1 MSRSS
6 VLGHLHDHHHRIR
19 SRTYSAHL
27 RVLVKRILRK
37 HGYPPTN
44 RKQPHAK
51 QPHVLKMKMVL
62 FSLLLLVLL
71 AAVLFFQ
78 ILNRALTSD
87 AKEEAE
93 YYIDLLINGDY
104 EAIIRDLDP
113 KITKGNEMAMFS
125 QMGRLI
131 PEQAPNSIKL
141 VNNQFMRSIKVPPR
155 YLFTYHYEFEQRG
168 LNVTIGFRKPSPE
181 RTEIFSFQVYPI
193 GRALKDTHRFS
204 LQGKKGIHYF
214 FLTVCVVCPL
224 FILYTL
230 LACIRTK
237 LKKRKWPWIIFILVG
252 FVQFSL
258 NWTRGEV
265 FFKPLSI
272 QLLGAGAVTSSVYAP
287 WILTFSIPVG
297 AIIFWIRLKNIR
309 KEPILEKPRS
319 GVKGDEWDRL
329 GV

>member
-1 MSRSS
+1 
-6 VLGHLHDHHHRIR
+6 
-19 SRTYSAHL
+19 
-27 RVLVKRILRK
+27 
-37 HGYPPTN
+37 
-44 RKQPHAK
+44 
-51 QPHVLKMKMVL
+51 MVF

-71 AAVLFFQ
+71 VLPLFFQ
-78 ILNRALTSD
+78 ILTIALTSD
-87 AKEEAE
+87 AKGEAE
-93 YYIDLLINGDY
+93 NYIDLLIDGDY

-113 KITKGNEMAMFS
+113 KITKGNEMALFS
-125 QMGRLI
+125 QIGRLI

-141 VNNQFMRSIKVPPR
+141 VNNQFMRSIKDPSR
-155 YLFTYHYEFEQRG
+155 YLFTYHYEYEQRG
-168 LNVTIGFRKPSPE
+168 LKVTIGFRKPSPE

-193 GRALKDTHRFS
+193 GRALKDTHRFT

-214 FLTVCVVCPL
+214 FLTVCVVFPL

-237 LKKRKWPWIIFILVG
+237 LKIRKWPWIIFILVG

-272 QLLGAGAVTSSVYAP
+272 QLLGAGAVTSNVYAP

-297 AIIFWIRLKNIR
+297 AIIFWIKLKNIR
-309 KEPILEKPRS
+309 KEPIPEEPRS
-319 GVKGDEWDRL
+319 EAKGDKWDQL